1 MEFSIFCIVSVVC
14 ICGIFQLSWSMPLS
28 YSTYSCPSNI
38 NTGNRHLVF
47 EKVCYEFV
55 LNRKEYW
62 DGARHDCNNRGGDL
76 ALVKSY
82 DVQYYLQTTLQKLN
96 VGKQAVWIGLNDRHR
111 EKHFVWVDG
120 SPLSYSHWAV
130 HEGNGILHLTQDCVQ
145 IHMGDHGL
153 WHDRE
158 CHLWPN
164 KFSYICQFPT
174 VETVHTVK
182 PKIPTTTKSTTITS
196 TKPSTTTLPPTT
208 TTLPPP
214 TTTLP
219 PTTTTLSTTTTSK
232 PETEYPSTTT
242 QLPVKEYPTTIEQFV
257 EKEYPITTEHLSER
271 EYPITTEHLP
281 EREYPI
287 TTTHFPIP
295 STQYPIPTT
304 ILPDREYPLTTK
316 LPDREY
322 PLTTKLPD
330 REYPI
335 STTPEP
341 NREYPITTT
350 QLLDREN
357 PTTTKSMPDKEIQT
371 ENNGNGHFLTPAP

>member
-1 MEFSIFCIVSVVC
+1 
-14 ICGIFQLSWSMPLS
+14 MPLA
-28 YSTYSCPSNI
+28 YSTYDCPANI
-38 NTGNRHLVF
+38 NTGNTHLVF

-96 VGKQAVWIGLNDRHR
+96 VGNKAVWIGLNDRHH
-111 EKHFVWVDG
+111 EGHFVWVDG
-120 SPLSYSHWAV
+120 SPLTYSHWAV
-130 HEGNGILHLTQDCVQ
+130 HEGNGFLRLTQDCAQ

-182 PKIPTTTKSTTITS
+182 PKIPTTTRSSTRSATVQTKMAS
-196 TKPSTTTLPPTT
+196 TTKPSTATFPT
-208 TTLPPP
+208 
-214 TTTLP
+214 
-219 PTTTTLSTTTTSK
+219 TTTTLSSATMSK
-232 PETEYPSTTT
+232 PKTEYPSPTTIFH
-242 QLPVKEYPTTIEQFV
+242 QYPTTTELPKQEYPITTTHLPKQEYPITSTHLS
-257 EKEYPITTEHLSER
+257 EKEYPVTTEHLSER

-287 TTTHFPIP
+287 TT
-295 STQYPIPTT
+295 
-304 ILPDREYPLTTK
+304 
-316 LPDREY
+316 
-322 PLTTKLPD
+322 KLPD

-341 NREYPITTT
+341 DREYPVTTKYLPDREFPIRSTLLPEREYPITTP
-350 QLLDREN
+350 QLLDREY
-357 PTTTKSMPDKEIQT
+357 PTTTTSLPDKETKTKLMPIQEYPAT
-371 ENNGNGHFLTPAP
+371 TAMKRISSNKDSGNGHFLTPAP